1 MNWNLLESRVEQVQQ
16 CKHQVEQE
24 IQRQTSY
31 ARTTENELSVLHQ
44 DVRRLLQ
51 RKRDLERELRRRGVT
66 QERLEKLQAG
76 KDSDGSD
83 KTGADCTPLSEQE
96 EHWLLEGC
104 DRSQAEAVLRE
115 KPDGTFLIRRRH
127 DRPEMYVLSI
137 RALGQVQHCLI
148 DRTERGYGFSKPY
161 AIHASLRALVDHY
174 AENELGD
181 FNEKLPTRLKYP
193 ALASPPADYFCM
205 PD

>member
-1 MNWNLLESRVEQVQQ
+1 MEQVQL

-24 IQRQTSY
+24 IHRQTSY
-31 ARTTENELSVLHQ
+31 ARTTENDLSSLRQ
-44 DVRRLLQ
+44 DMRRQLQ
-51 RKRDLERELRRRGVT
+51 RKRDLERELLRRGAT

-76 KDSDGSD
+76 KDADGSD

-104 DRSQAEAVLRE
+104 DRPRAESILRD
-115 KPDGTFLIRRRH
+115 KPDGTFLVRRRH

-148 DRTERGYGFSKPY
+148 ERTDRGYGFSKPY

-181 FNEKLPTRLKYP
+181 FNEKLPTRLRHP
-193 ALASPPADYFCM
+193 ALASLPADYLCL